1 MVTELDVIRDVLP
14 TVGRDFGTP
23 CYVYVMDLVRTQVA
37 HVRSAFG
44 NRFRIRY
51 AVKSNPNLTLLR
63 RLKGVVD
70 SVDVSSGG
78 EVTRALEAG
87 WDALQIGFTG
97 PGKSEPELLQ
107 SIDIGLGEVVVE
119 SVEEAELL
127 NRLAARRDRRQRVV
141 VRIAPSRMPR
151 GFGVSMS
158 GKPTQFGI
166 DEEDIDAALHA
177 ITGLQHLSVCG
188 LHIYS
193 GTQCLNPEAIVENF
207 RIFIELF
214 RRLCQTHDLQP
225 QILIFGSGIGI
236 PYYESDAPVD
246 LDAVAGAINPD
257 LDALRSAPRFASA
270 ELALETGRYLVGEA
284 GFYLTRVLR
293 MKHSRGTDICI
304 CDGGMNHHLGAAG
317 HLGSVLQRNYRMF
330 KLMGNN
336 SGDAQQPYNLVGPLC
351 TTIDTL
357 ARQVSL
363 PRLEPGDVIVIRSSG
378 AYGLT
383 ASPIHFIGHA
393 PPKEIIVET
402 VDGHLTVEDVS
413 QIQPDRT
420 GRQP

>member
-1 MVTELDVIRDVLP
+1 MLSEQDVIRDVLP
-14 TVGRDFGTP
+14 KVARDFGTP
-23 CYVYVMDLVRTQVA
+23 CYVYIMDLVRARVA
-37 HVRSAFG
+37 RVRSAFG

-51 AVKSNPNLTLLR
+51 AVKSNPNLALLR

-78 EVTRALEAG
+78 EVGCALEAG
-87 WDALQIGFTG
+87 WDAPQIGFTG
-97 PGKSEPELLQ
+97 PGKSERELLR
-107 SIDIGLGEVVVE
+107 SIDAALGEVVVE
-119 SVEEAELL
+119 STDEAELL
-127 NRLAARRDRRQRVV
+127 NRLAARRARRRRIV

-151 GFGVSMS
+151 GFGVNMS

-166 DEEDIDAALHA
+166 DEEDIDAALDA
-177 ITGLQHLSVCG
+177 ITRLPHLSVDG

-193 GTQCLNPEAIVENF
+193 GTQCLHPDALVENF

-214 RRLCQTHDLQP
+214 RRVCRAHDLQP

-236 PYYESDAPVD
+236 PYYETDAPVD
-246 LDAVAGAINPD
+246 LEAVGAVINPD
-257 LDALRSAPRFASA
+257 LDALRSEARFSSA

-284 GFYLTRVLR
+284 GFYLTRVVR

-304 CDGGMNHHLGAAG
+304 CDGGMNHHLAAAG
-317 HLGSVLQRNYRMF
+317 HLGTVLQRNYRML
-330 KLMGNN
+330 KLMRNDTP
-336 SGDAQQPYNLVGPLC
+336 DAPQPYNLVGPLC

-363 PRLEPGDVIVIRSSG
+363 PALTPGDVIVIRCSG

-402 VDGHLTVEDVS
+402 VDGDLTIADAS
-413 QIQPDRT
+413 QLRPEPT
-420 GRQP
+420 

>member
-1 MVTELDVIRDVLP
+1 MLSEPDAIRDVLP
-14 TVGRDFGTP
+14 TVAHDFGTP
-23 CYVYVMDLVRTQVA
+23 CYVYVMDLVRTRVA

-51 AVKSNPNLTLLR
+51 AVKSNPNLALLR
-63 RLKGVVD
+63 RLQGVVD

-78 EVTRALEAG
+78 EVMHALQAG
-87 WDALQIGFTG
+87 WGAPQIGFTG
-97 PGKSEPELLQ
+97 PGKSEPELLR
-107 SIDIGLGEVVVE
+107 SVDLALGEVVVE

-127 NRLAARRDRRQRVV
+127 NRFAARRDRRQPVV
-141 VRIAPSRMPR
+141 VRIAPTRMPR
-151 GFGVSMS
+151 GFGVNMS

-177 ITGLQHLSVCG
+177 ITSLPHLSLCG

-193 GTQCLNPEAIVENF
+193 GTQCLHPEAIVENF

-214 RRLCQTHDLQP
+214 RRVCHAHDVRP

-246 LDAVAGAINPD
+246 VDAVAAAINPD
-257 LDALRSAPRFASA
+257 LDALRSEPRFASA

-293 MKHSRGTDICI
+293 MKHSRGTDIGI

-330 KLMGNN
+330 KLMGDND
-336 SGDAQQPYNLVGPLC
+336 GDARQPYNLVGPLC

-363 PRLEPGDVIVIRSSG
+363 PALKPNDVIVIRCSG

-393 PPKEIIVET
+393 PPREIIVET
-402 VDGHLTVEDVS
+402 VDGRLTVEDVS
-413 QIQPDRT
+413 QLQPDQAVR
-420 GRQP
+420 PL